1 MSFDR
6 RTSLLA
12 YIALALAVLAGFA
25 VLDFEVPLTTARPH
39 EGRAE
44 ALWNEPLRDGEVW
57 DVVQPHLSRV
67 PLTAR
72 AG

>member
-1 MSFDR
+1 MNSNR

-25 VLDFEVPLTTARPH
+25 VLDFESLLATARSP
-39 EGRAE
+39 EGQVE
-44 ALWNEPLRDGEVW
+44 ALWNEPPSDGEVW

>member
-1 MSFDR
+1 MSSNR

-12 YIALALAVLAGFA
+12 YIALALTFLAGVA
-25 VLDFEVPLTTARPH
+25 VLDFEVPLTTARSP
-39 EGRAE
+39 EGQVE
-44 ALWNEPLRDGEVW
+44 ALWSEPLREGEVW

>member
-1 MSFDR
+1 MSSNR

-12 YIALALAVLAGFA
+12 YIALALTFLAGVA
-25 VLDFEVPLTTARPH
+25 VLDFEAPLTTARSP
-39 EGRAE
+39 EGHVEVLR
-44 ALWNEPLRDGEVW
+44 NEPLSDGEVW

>member
-1 MSFDR
+1 MSANR

-25 VLDFEVPLTTARPH
+25 VLDFELPLTTARSS
-39 EGRAE
+39 EGQVE
-44 ALWNEPLRDGEVW
+44 ALWNESLSDREVW
-57 DVVQPHLSRV
+57 DVVQPYLSRV

>member
-1 MSFDR
+1 MSSNR

-12 YIALALAVLAGFA
+12 YIALALTVLAGVA
-25 VLDFEVPLTTARPH
+25 VLDFEAPLTTACSL
-39 EGRAE
+39 EGQVE
-44 ALWNEPLRDGEVW
+44 ALWNEPLSDRELW
-57 DVVQPHLSRV
+57 DVVQPYLSRV